1 MKNSNISRGIILGI
15 VCISMPL
22 DSRFDKKRRDD
33 NKNQNIEVV
42 KSGDDM
48 LNKADQKISEIM
60 LNKLLASESVMLIQT
75 LNYHWNLVGP
85 EFHDYHLLFDKQY
98 NVLFADM
105 DKLAERVR
113 AIGGQA
119 AGSMKEILSISPLKE
134 DTGKL
139 PEPKKMV
146 VNLLKQYES
155 LIEQLRDGITH
166 LEKSK
171 DYGTRKFLEDL
182 IEQHEK
188 TAWMLRALTGKQ

>member
-1 MKNSNISRGIILGI
+1 MKNSNIKLGMLLGI
-15 VCISMPL
+15 VFISMPL
-22 DSRFDKKRRDD
+22 NSRFDKKRRND
-33 NKNQNIEVV
+33 NSDQNIEII
-42 KSGDDM
+42 KLGDDM
-48 LNKADQKISEIM
+48 LSKSDQKTSEVM
-60 LNKLLASESVMLIQT
+60 LNKLLASEAVMLMQT

-119 AGSMKEILSISPLKE
+119 AGSMKEFLSISPLKE

-146 VNLLKQYES
+146 VNLLNQYEN
-155 LIEQLRDGITH
+155 LIDQLRDGITH

-188 TAWMLRALTGKQ
+188 TAWMLRALTGK